1 MCRYTNHQI
10 NKNIKSQIILYSVML
25 FIVLGLMVGYAYS
38 QSCKINTF
46 SNDYK
51 ENLIRF
57 HVLANSDS
65 EEDQALKLKVR
76 DKVISYLKPKLEDS
90 ESISQSE
97 KIILNEKDKLMDICK
112 ETIKQNGY
120 NYDVSINLGYSK
132 FPTKQYSSVVLPAGE
147 YKSLKIIIGKGQG
160 KNWWCVMFPPLCFV
174 DEQNNVIDKE
184 TDEKLKKVLTKDE
197 YELIVEKDKKNINNL
212 QIKFKIVEVFQKILN
227 LEKEDKIS
235 IINIKKESFFMGRYY
250 KIVLSFVLAIF
261 MMTNTIFA
269 YGEKSLNIINIT
281 HLFKQIQQIKF
292 AQLESSTLQSQYKF
306 DLSENTMDK
315 KLVKITIPNLQD
327 TKNKSIKDYSTLA
340 NNTQQTKEAEK
351 EDTEECQQVMNL
363 SDEQINL
370 LSKLVAAE
378 ARGESYEGQV
388 AVAAVVLN
396 RVQDSRFPDSI
407 EGVIY
412 QKNAFSVVRN
422 GYIKAERT
430 EESDKA
436 VKDALYGN
444 DPTNNAI
451 YFWNPDISTC
461 NWINTLNP
469 HLRIGN
475 HVFAR

>member
-1 MCRYTNHQI
+1 MAPTAILASQHLESFNEILAKYGIKCELLIGSVSKKKKEEMLEKLKNGEIDILIGTHALLEENVIFKNLGLVVTDEQHRFGVRQRATISKKGENPDVSTNGYKQTDEIKVLDGDIITVICGDKSWEGSDSSLESNVYTFKI
-10 NKNIKSQIILYSVML
+10 KSNIKP
-25 FIVLGLMVGYAYS
+25 
-38 QSCKINTF
+38 NTAPTL
-46 SNDYK
+46 NK
-51 ENLIRF
+51 E
-57 HVLANSDS
+57 SDS
-65 EEDQALKLKVR
+65 Q
-76 DKVISYLKPKLEDS
+76 
-90 ESISQSE
+90 
-97 KIILNEKDKLMDICK
+97 
-112 ETIKQNGY
+112 T
-120 NYDVSINLGYSK
+120 INLGETYS
-132 FPTKQYSSVVLPAGE
+132 
-147 YKSLKIIIGKGQG
+147 
-160 KNWWCVMFPPLCFV
+160 V
-174 DEQNNVIDKE
+174 DLSTIFTDAENDELSYTVSIDKKE
-184 TDEKLKKVLTKDE
+184 EESVSANYSFKPEKTGN
-197 YELIVEKDKKNINNL
+197 YELEFRANDG
-212 QIKFKIVEVFQKILN
+212 
-227 LEKEDKIS
+227 KETSDPYTVKLAVDD
-235 IINIKKESFFMGRYY
+235 GQTY
-250 KIVLSFVLAIF
+250 KV
-261 MMTNTIFA
+261 
-269 YGEKSLNIINIT
+269 
-281 HLFKQIQQIKF
+281 
-292 AQLESSTLQSQYKF
+292 
-306 DLSENTMDK
+306 
-315 KLVKITIPNLQD
+315 NLQD

>member
-1 MCRYTNHQI
+1 
-10 NKNIKSQIILYSVML
+10 
-25 FIVLGLMVGYAYS
+25 
-38 QSCKINTF
+38 
-46 SNDYK
+46 
-51 ENLIRF
+51 
-57 HVLANSDS
+57 
-65 EEDQALKLKVR
+65 
-76 DKVISYLKPKLEDS
+76 
-90 ESISQSE
+90 
-97 KIILNEKDKLMDICK
+97 
-112 ETIKQNGY
+112 
-120 NYDVSINLGYSK
+120 
-132 FPTKQYSSVVLPAGE
+132 
-147 YKSLKIIIGKGQG
+147 
-160 KNWWCVMFPPLCFV
+160 
-174 DEQNNVIDKE
+174 
-184 TDEKLKKVLTKDE
+184 
-197 YELIVEKDKKNINNL
+197 
-212 QIKFKIVEVFQKILN
+212 
-227 LEKEDKIS
+227 
-235 IINIKKESFFMGRYY
+235 MGRYY

-327 TKNKSIKDYSTLA
+327 TKNKLA

>member
-1 MCRYTNHQI
+1 
-10 NKNIKSQIILYSVML
+10 
-25 FIVLGLMVGYAYS
+25 
-38 QSCKINTF
+38 
-46 SNDYK
+46 
-51 ENLIRF
+51 
-57 HVLANSDS
+57 
-65 EEDQALKLKVR
+65 
-76 DKVISYLKPKLEDS
+76 
-90 ESISQSE
+90 
-97 KIILNEKDKLMDICK
+97 
-112 ETIKQNGY
+112 
-120 NYDVSINLGYSK
+120 
-132 FPTKQYSSVVLPAGE
+132 
-147 YKSLKIIIGKGQG
+147 
-160 KNWWCVMFPPLCFV
+160 
-174 DEQNNVIDKE
+174 
-184 TDEKLKKVLTKDE
+184 
-197 YELIVEKDKKNINNL
+197 
-212 QIKFKIVEVFQKILN
+212 
-227 LEKEDKIS
+227 
-235 IINIKKESFFMGRYY
+235 MGRYY

-269 YGEKSLNIINIT
+269 YGEKSLNVINIT

-292 AQLESSTLQSQYKF
+292 AELESCNLQSKYKF
-306 DLSENTMDK
+306 YLSKDNMK
-315 KLVKITIPNLQD
+315 QNIVKMTIPNLQD
-327 TKNKSIKDYSTLA
+327 TNNISIKDYSTLA
-340 NNTQQTKEAEK
+340 NNTEQTKEAEK
-351 EDTEECQQVMNL
+351 ESAEECKQVMNL
-363 SDEQINL
+363 SDDQINL

-412 QKNAFSVVRN
+412 QKNAFSVVKN
-422 GYIKAERT
+422 GYISTERT

>member
-1 MCRYTNHQI
+1 
-10 NKNIKSQIILYSVML
+10 
-25 FIVLGLMVGYAYS
+25 
-38 QSCKINTF
+38 
-46 SNDYK
+46 
-51 ENLIRF
+51 
-57 HVLANSDS
+57 
-65 EEDQALKLKVR
+65 
-76 DKVISYLKPKLEDS
+76 
-90 ESISQSE
+90 
-97 KIILNEKDKLMDICK
+97 
-112 ETIKQNGY
+112 
-120 NYDVSINLGYSK
+120 
-132 FPTKQYSSVVLPAGE
+132 
-147 YKSLKIIIGKGQG
+147 
-160 KNWWCVMFPPLCFV
+160 
-174 DEQNNVIDKE
+174 
-184 TDEKLKKVLTKDE
+184 
-197 YELIVEKDKKNINNL
+197 
-212 QIKFKIVEVFQKILN
+212 
-227 LEKEDKIS
+227 
-235 IINIKKESFFMGRYY
+235 MGRYY

-269 YGEKSLNIINIT
+269 YGEKSLN
-281 HLFKQIQQIKF
+281 
-292 AQLESSTLQSQYKF
+292 
-306 DLSENTMDK
+306 DLSENTMDE

-469 HLRIGN
+469 HFRIGN